1 MQVALDSLH
10 YTVLY
15 ALTDPEMSFLY
26 QSIPELVS
34 LLYVQPNTLDDCLAR
49 NNSNYLDL
57 NREGDFPTDWQKP
70 GRHGCVKRPGYE
82 EGIPVWKM
90 MGWGWWEGPVHPL
103 GRVWSVAPENWGH
116 FKHNDGNTYL
126 GKFKFLSVSA
136 PCLDRHNRTCSETKT
151 VPLATATAALAQVY

>member
-1 MQVALDSLH
+1 MQVALDSLR

-15 ALTDPEMSFLY
+15 ALTDPEMSFIY
-26 QSIPELVS
+26 QSIPDLVS

-57 NREGDFPTDWQKP
+57 RLEGDFPTDWQTP

-82 EGIPVWKM
+82 EGIPLWKM

-126 GKFKFLSVSA
+126 GMSPIPHIDLNPYMIGMRKI
-136 PCLDRHNRTCSETKT
+136 PTPNRRRQRRQGGVQC
-151 VPLATATAALAQVY
+151 